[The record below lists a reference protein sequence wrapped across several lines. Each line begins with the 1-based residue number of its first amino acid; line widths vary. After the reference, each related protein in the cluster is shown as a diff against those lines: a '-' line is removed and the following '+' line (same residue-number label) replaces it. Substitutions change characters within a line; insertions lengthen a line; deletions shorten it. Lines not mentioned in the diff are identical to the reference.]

1 MGPLPPRRGGGACP
15 SAGRSTGSP
24 LTSPRRGAPSDQ
36 LLFQTPEPPDE
47 LESIS
52 GRSFVKALR
61 AITRSQPDSRAA
73 TARSFWTWERKPMT
87 GTALRVS
94 SDLSCFSSVKGS
106 KRAELRSRTRRSGG
120 VAWASSK
127 SFFGLRGKRA
137 STPSWVAVSEILLRN
152 IRSSTAATTL
162 CATLGTP
169 PVLVGVSD
177 TFYSLTVG
185 YPNSMFE
192 ARFKRVFEMGKGL
205 RRTKTALSH
214 FAPFLRPRKRGL
226 FLGLVLLLLE
236 TGTSLAQP
244 WPLALIL
251 DYVIGAEPGTSTLPV
266 SVSGQVLLIGIVVLL
281 VVISTASRA
290 VTAFRRY
297 LLSKLGQE
305 TVFDMRDALYR
316 KVHDL
321 GLDYHGARRTGDT
334 ITRVTSDVKE
344 VRSLLVDSVVEVGSS
359 FLILIGMLAVMLWMS
374 PSLTALAL
382 VTVPFLFLAVRRYR
396 QALIERM
403 RVVRAKEGAIASVI
417 QEAVTGIR
425 AVKIFARERDEVD
438 RFRKESRDSLSAS
451 VDSSLIEAKFS
462 ILLGLVGGVGT
473 ALVVYFG
480 TRQVLAG
487 TLSIGGLT
495 VFVSYLGLFLS
506 PLWALSRQVN
516 QIGKSLVSGER
527 IIELLTAEPAVKDFP
542 DARPAPPFVGR
553 VTFENV
559 HFAYGEEAGEVLC
572 GVSFAV
578 GRGGQVAPVGV
589 RGAGKTTVTILLARL
604 YDPQEGRVLVD
615 WEDVKGYTLKSLR
628 DAITFVPQEPML
640 FRASVAENIAYGKP
654 GASIEEIEEAAR
666 LA

>member
-1 MGPLPPRRGGGACP
+1 VFKK
-15 SAGRSTGSP
+15 
-24 LTSPRRGAPSDQ
+24 
-36 LLFQTPEPPDE
+36 LLFDE
-47 LESIS
+47 K
-52 GRSFVKALR
+52 F
-61 AITRSQPDSRAA
+61 
-73 TARSFWTWERKPMT
+73 
-87 GTALRVS
+87 
-94 SDLSCFSSVKGS
+94 SD
-106 KRAELRSRTRRSGG
+106 
-120 VAWASSK
+120 
-127 SFFGLRGKRA
+127 
-137 STPSWVAVSEILLRN
+137 
-152 IRSSTAATTL
+152 
-162 CATLGTP
+162 
-169 PVLVGVSD
+169 
-177 TFYSLTVG
+177 
-185 YPNSMFE
+185 
-192 ARFKRVFEMGKGL
+192 MGEGL

-214 FAPFLRPRKRGL
+214 FAPFLRPRKKGL
-226 FLGLVLLLLE
+226 FLALVLLLLE

-251 DYVIGAEPGTSTLPV
+251 DYVIGAEPGISTLPV
-266 SVSGQVLLIGIVVLL
+266 SVGGQTLLIGIVVLL

-344 VRSLLVDSVVEVGSS
+344 VRSLLVDSVVEVASS

-403 RVVRAKEGAIASVI
+403 RIVRAKEGAIASVI

-425 AVKIFARERDEVD
+425 AVKIFARENDEID

-462 ILLGLVGGVGT
+462 VLLGIVGGVGT

-487 TLSIGGLT
+487 TLSVGGLT

-527 IIELLTAEPAVKDFP
+527 IIDLLTAEPTVKDSP
-542 DARPAPPFVGR
+542 DARPTPALEGR
-553 VTFENV
+553 IAFEDV
-559 HFAYGEEAGEVLC
+559 RFSYDGEAGEVLC
-572 GVSFAV
+572 GMDFEVEAGS
-578 GRGGQVAPVGV
+578 RVALVGV
-589 RGAGKTTVTILLARL
+589 SGAGKTTVTSLLARL
-604 YDPQEGRVLVD
+604 YDPQDGRVLVD
-615 WEDVKGYTLKSLR
+615 GEDVKSYTVKSLR
-628 DAITFVPQEPML
+628 DEITFVPQEPML
-640 FRASVAENIAYGKP
+640 FRATVAENIAYGKP
-654 GASIEEIEEAAR
+654 GASMEEIEEAAR
-666 LA
+666 LAGADAFIREMPEGYETLLSERGESLSGGQRQRVSIARAMLRDTPILILDEPQAGLDAEAADAVEENWRTLTAGRTTFVIAHELRLVKDVGKILVLEDGRVVEEGTHDELVSSGGLYARLYALQEGGRDPVL